1 MLPYSFVKRVSPSLI
16 RVALLSTCL
25 AALAASAAG
34 QTLLPQELNLP
45 DVRGGTFQAA
55 NKHSG
60 LVLVAFLSVMSERA
74 DSPSLRQS
82 LILSSMQRQYA
93 QKGLSVVAVDT
104 SSLLV
109 HRSIARQDI
118 ARVATNWHMD
128 FPVLDG
134 TNGMLLGR
142 FGRTD
147 DSPTLLLIND
157 SGRIVHI
164 WHGFT
169 RPAYLAQAIER
180 ELGGPL
186 SRIPD
191 LPPSTR

>member
-1 MLPYSFVKRVSPSLI
+1 MLPSSFPKYVSSFLI
-16 RVALLSTCL
+16 RVALLSICFVVT
-25 AALAASAAG
+25 AKSAAG
-34 QTLLPQELNLP
+34 QVLLPQELNLP
-45 DVRGGTFQAA
+45 DVRGGTFPAA
-55 NKHSG
+55 GNHPKIF
-60 LVLVAFLSVMSERA
+60 LVAFLSVMSENTK
-74 DSPSLRQS
+74 SPSLRQS
-82 LILSSMQRQYA
+82 LVLSSMQRQYSA
-93 QKGLSVVAVDT
+93 KGLSVVAVDT

-109 HRSIARQDI
+109 HRSIARQEI
-118 ARVATNWHMD
+118 ANVATNWHMN
-128 FPVLDG
+128 FQVIDG
-134 TNGMLLGR
+134 ANGMLQGR

-157 SGRIVHI
+157 SGKIVHI

>member
-1 MLPYSFVKRVSPSLI
+1 MLPSSCVKCVSFSAI
-16 RVALLSTCL
+16 RIALLSICF
-25 AALAASAAG
+25 AVIAGAAAG

-55 NKHSG
+55 NQHPR
-60 LVLVAFLSVMSERA
+60 LILVAFLSVMSERT
-74 DSPSLRQS
+74 DSPSLRES
-82 LILSSMQRQYA
+82 VFLSSMQRQYSA
-93 QKGLSVVAVDT
+93 RGLSVTTIDT
-104 SSLLV
+104 SSMLV
-109 HRSIARQDI
+109 RHSIAREEI
-118 ARVATNWHMD
+118 ARVAANWHMD

-134 TNGMLLGR
+134 TNGTLLGR

-147 DSPTLLLIND
+147 DSPTLLLVNG
-157 SGRIVHI
+157 SGRILRV

-191 LPPSTR
+191 LPTSSR

>member
-1 MLPYSFVKRVSPSLI
+1 MLPSSFPKYVSSFLI
-16 RVALLSTCL
+16 RVALLSICFVVT
-25 AALAASAAG
+25 AKSAAG
-34 QTLLPQELNLP
+34 QVLLPQELNLP
-45 DVRGGTFQAA
+45 DVRGGTFPAA
-55 NKHSG
+55 GNHPKIF
-60 LVLVAFLSVMSERA
+60 LAAFLSVMSENTK
-74 DSPSLRQS
+74 SPSLRQS
-82 LILSSMQRQYA
+82 LVLSSMQRQYSA
-93 QKGLSVVAVDT
+93 KGLSVVAVDT

-109 HRSIARQDI
+109 HRSIARQEI
-118 ARVATNWHMD
+118 ANVATNWHMD
-128 FPVLDG
+128 FPVIDG
-134 TNGMLLGR
+134 ANGMLLGR

-157 SGRIVHI
+157 SGKIVHI

>member
-1 MLPYSFVKRVSPSLI
+1 MLPSSFLKRVSCSLI
-16 RVALLSTCL
+16 RVALLSICFVVI
-25 AALAASAAG
+25 AKSAAG
-34 QTLLPQELNLP
+34 QALLPQELNLP
-45 DVRGGTFQAA
+45 DVRGGTFQVA
-55 NKHSG
+55 NKHPG
-60 LVLVAFLSVMSERA
+60 LFLVAFLSVMSERT

-82 LILSSMQRQYA
+82 LALSSMQRQYSA
-93 QKGLSVVAVDT
+93 KGLSVVAVDT

-109 HRSIARQDI
+109 HRSIARQEI
-118 ARVATNWHMD
+118 ANVATNWHMD
-128 FPVLDG
+128 FTVIDG

-147 DSPTLLLIND
+147 DSPTLLLVD
-157 SGRIVHI
+157 GSGRILHI

-191 LPPSTR
+191 LRPSTR

>member
-1 MLPYSFVKRVSPSLI
+1 MLPSLFLKHVSSSLI
-16 RVALLSTCL
+16 RVALLSICFVVITK
-25 AALAASAAG
+25 SAAG
-34 QTLLPQELNLP
+34 QVLLPQELSLP

-55 NKHSG
+55 GNHPK
-60 LVLVAFLSVMSERA
+60 LFLVAFLSVMSENT

-82 LILSSMQRQYA
+82 LVLSSMQRQYSA
-93 QKGLSVVAVDT
+93 KGLSVVAVDT

-109 HRSIARQDI
+109 HRSIARQEI
-118 ARVATNWHMD
+118 ANVATNWHMN
-128 FPVLDG
+128 FQVIDG
-134 TNGMLLGR
+134 ANGMLQGR

-147 DSPTLLLIND
+147 DSPTLLLVD
-157 SGRIVHI
+157 GSGRVLHV

-180 ELGGPL
+180 QLGGPL

-191 LPPSTR
+191 LRPSTR

>member
-1 MLPYSFVKRVSPSLI
+1 MLPSSFPKYVSSFLI
-16 RVALLSTCL
+16 RVALLSICFVVT
-25 AALAASAAG
+25 AKSATG
-34 QTLLPQELNLP
+34 QVLLPQELNLP
-45 DVRGGTFQAA
+45 DVRGGTFPVAG
-55 NKHSG
+55 NHPKIF
-60 LVLVAFLSVMSERA
+60 LVAFLSVMSENTK
-74 DSPSLRQS
+74 SPSLRQS
-82 LILSSMQRQYA
+82 LVLSSMQRQYSA
-93 QKGLSVVAVDT
+93 KGLSVVAVDT

-109 HRSIARQDI
+109 HRSIARQEI
-118 ARVATNWHMD
+118 ANVATNWHMN
-128 FPVLDG
+128 FQVIDG
-134 TNGMLLGR
+134 ANGMLQGR

-157 SGRIVHI
+157 SGKIVHI

>member
-1 MLPYSFVKRVSPSLI
+1 MLPSSFPKYVSSFLI
-16 RVALLSTCL
+16 RVALLSICFVVT
-25 AALAASAAG
+25 AKSAAG
-34 QTLLPQELNLP
+34 QVLLPQELNLP
-45 DVRGGTFQAA
+45 DVRGGTFPAA
-55 NKHSG
+55 GNHPKIF
-60 LVLVAFLSVMSERA
+60 LAAFLSVMSENTK
-74 DSPSLRQS
+74 SPSLRQS
-82 LILSSMQRQYA
+82 LVLSSMQRQYSA
-93 QKGLSVVAVDT
+93 KGLSVVAVDT

-109 HRSIARQDI
+109 HRSIARQEI
-118 ARVATNWHMD
+118 ANVATNWHMN
-128 FPVLDG
+128 FQVIDG
-134 TNGMLLGR
+134 ANGMLQGR

-157 SGRIVHI
+157 SGKIVHI

>member
-1 MLPYSFVKRVSPSLI
+1 MLPSSFLKHVSSSLI
-16 RVALLSTCL
+16 RVALLSICFVVITK
-25 AALAASAAG
+25 SAAG
-34 QTLLPQELNLP
+34 QVLLPQELNLP

-55 NKHSG
+55 GNHPK
-60 LVLVAFLSVMSERA
+60 LFLVAFLSVISENT

-82 LILSSMQRQYA
+82 LVLSSMQRQYSA
-93 QKGLSVVAVDT
+93 KGLSVVAVDT

-109 HRSIARQDI
+109 HRSIARQEI
-118 ARVATNWHMD
+118 ANVATNWHMN
-128 FPVLDG
+128 FQVIDG
-134 TNGMLLGR
+134 ANGMLQGR

-157 SGRIVHI
+157 SGKIVHI

>member
-1 MLPYSFVKRVSPSLI
+1 
-16 RVALLSTCL
+16 
-25 AALAASAAG
+25 
-34 QTLLPQELNLP
+34 
-45 DVRGGTFQAA
+45 
-55 NKHSG
+55 
-60 LVLVAFLSVMSERA
+60 
-74 DSPSLRQS
+74 
-82 LILSSMQRQYA
+82 MQRQYSA
-93 QKGLSVVAVDT
+93 KGLSVAAVDT

-134 TNGMLLGR
+134 TSGMLLGR

-147 DSPTLLLIND
+147 DSPTLLLVNG
-157 SGRIVHI
+157 SGRILRV

-191 LPPSTR
+191 LPPSSR

>member
-1 MLPYSFVKRVSPSLI
+1 MLPSSFPKYVSSFLI
-16 RVALLSTCL
+16 RVALLSICFVVITK
-25 AALAASAAG
+25 SAAG
-34 QTLLPQELNLP
+34 QVLLPQELNLP
-45 DVRGGTFQAA
+45 DVRGGTFQAEG
-55 NKHSG
+55 NHPK
-60 LVLVAFLSVMSERA
+60 LFLVAFLSVMSENT

-82 LILSSMQRQYA
+82 LVLSSMQRQYSA
-93 QKGLSVVAVDT
+93 KGLSVVAVDT

-109 HRSIARQDI
+109 HRSIARQEI
-118 ARVATNWHMD
+118 ANVATNWHMN
-128 FPVLDG
+128 FQVIDG
-134 TNGMLLGR
+134 ANGMLQGR

-157 SGRIVHI
+157 SGKIVHI